1 MNGSL
6 RVQMTARKSTFRV
19 GNDNKKSFY
28 KNVISTWTMLL
39 SVLLLF
45 NFYHVML
52 ICSIIIVIIS
62 SIINI
67 SGGCKLSIV
76 KYVVLVV
83 FFFAW

>member
-1 MNGSL
+1 
-6 RVQMTARKSTFRV
+6 
-19 GNDNKKSFY
+19 
-28 KNVISTWTMLL
+28 MLL